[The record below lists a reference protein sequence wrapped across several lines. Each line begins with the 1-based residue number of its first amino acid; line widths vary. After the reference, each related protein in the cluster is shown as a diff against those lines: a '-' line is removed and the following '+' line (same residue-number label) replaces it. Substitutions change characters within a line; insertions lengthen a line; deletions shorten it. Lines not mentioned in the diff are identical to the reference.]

1 MSFGMMPSGFTVWFT
16 GMAGSGKSTLAQA
29 LANRLR
35 RLGQSPEIL
44 DGAELERNLGIG
56 KAQTKDERNEEV
68 RRIAWLCRLV
78 TRGGGIV
85 LQSAIISPY
94 REARDEARRQIQ
106 RFAEVFIECPTETLI
121 ARDKTGQYK
130 RALAGEIKN
139 LPGISE
145 PYEPPTH
152 AEVIIDTSRYSVD
165 EAVEHLVGQLVAL
178 RLLDPSTAGLRSR
191 PRVSA
196 RTKKKPAPP
205 PPPPGRVQ
213 SGTSDKPAVR
223 AASAL
228 VEKAAPAKAAPTS
241 AVKAGK
247 PSKAN
252 PKPLTQLVS
261 PAKAAVAK
269 SSVRP
274 PTAVKIAKT
283 LPAARTA
290 RATPRKAAGAHR
302 RH

>member
-1 MSFGMMPSGFTVWFT
+1 
-16 GMAGSGKSTLAQA
+16 MAGSGKSTLAQA

-44 DGAELERNLGIG
+44 DGAEVERNLGIG
-56 KAQTKDERNEEV
+56 KAQTKDERNEEA
-68 RRIAWLCRLV
+68 RRIAWLCKLV

-196 RTKKKPAPP
+196 RTNKKPAPP
-205 PPPPGRVQ
+205 PPPPARVQ

-223 AASAL
+223 ASARL
-228 VEKAAPAKAAPTS
+228 VEKAAPAKAAPTPS
-241 AVKAGK
+241 VKAGK

-252 PKPLTQLVS
+252 PKPVTHLVS
-261 PAKAAVAK
+261 PGKAAAAK

-274 PTAVKIAKT
+274 PAVKIAKA

-290 RATPRKAAGAHR
+290 HATPSKAAGAHR

>member
-35 RLGQSPEIL
+35 RLGQSPEVL
-44 DGAELERNLGIG
+44 DGAEVERNLGIG
-56 KAQTKDERNEEV
+56 KAQTKDERNEEA

-94 REARDEARRQIQ
+94 REARDDARRQIQ

-139 LPGISE
+139 LPGLSE

-152 AEVIIDTSRYSVD
+152 PEVIIDTSRYSVD

-196 RTKKKPAPP
+196 RTNKKPAPP
-205 PPPPGRVQ
+205 PARVQ

-223 AASAL
+223 AASTRLA
-228 VEKAAPAKAAPTS
+228 EKTAPAKPLPAA
-241 AVKAGK
+241 K
-247 PSKAN
+247 PSKPSKVK
-252 PKPLTQLVS
+252 PKSVTHLV
-261 PAKAAVAK
+261 PPGKAATTK
-269 SSVRP
+269 STDRP
-274 PTAVKIAKT
+274 PAAVKIAKA

-290 RATPRKAAGAHR
+290 RAAPRKVAGGHR
-302 RH
+302 RR

>member
-29 LANRLR
+29 LANRMR

-44 DGAELERNLGIG
+44 DGAEVERNLGIG
-56 KAQTKDERNEEV
+56 KAQTKDERNEEA

-196 RTKKKPAPP
+196 RTNKKPAPP
-205 PPPPGRVQ
+205 PPPPARVP
-213 SGTSDKPAVR
+213 SGTSDKPAIR
-223 AASAL
+223 AASARLAEKAAAAKAVPAAKAAKPSKAKPKSVTHL
-228 VEKAAPAKAAPTS
+228 VSPGNAAPAKSS
-241 AVKAGK
+241 AH
-247 PSKAN
+247 P
-252 PKPLTQLVS
+252 
-261 PAKAAVAK
+261 PA
-269 SSVRP
+269 
-274 PTAVKIAKT
+274 AVKIAKA

-290 RATPRKAAGAHR
+290 RAAPRKAAGGHR
-302 RH
+302 RR

>member
-16 GMAGSGKSTLAQA
+16 GMAGSGKSTLAQS

-35 RLGQSPEIL
+35 RLGQSPEVL

-56 KAQTKDERNEEV
+56 KAQTKDERNEEA
-68 RRIAWLCRLV
+68 RRLAWLCRMV

-94 REARDEARRQIQ
+94 REARDDARRQIQ

-152 AEVIIDTSRYSVD
+152 PEVIIDTSRYSVD

-196 RTKKKPAPP
+196 RTNKKPAPP
-205 PPPPGRVQ
+205 APPPVRVQ

-223 AASAL
+223 AASARL
-228 VEKAAPAKAAPTS
+228 TEKTVAAKPVPAA
-241 AVKAGK
+241 KAGK
-247 PSKAN
+247 PSKVK
-252 PKPLTQLVS
+252 PKSVTHLVS
-261 PAKAAVAK
+261 PGKAAVAK
-269 SSVRP
+269 TTDRP
-274 PTAVKIAKT
+274 PAAVKIAKA

-290 RATPRKAAGAHR
+290 RAAPRKVAGGHR
-302 RH
+302 RR